1 VIRRLS
7 GLAPAR
13 LILVVLA
20 VSVAVGALA
29 VSVPVLG
36 NAGMLL
42 ASVGLLAALAVL
54 AQWLWQSRQSTD
66 WDNSFTET
74 SPPRGADS
82 RISRLAVDIRDAGA
96 GDPTSATRLHA
107 AVTGLAT
114 ERLRDRRGLTGGPTP
129 GLTPGGPMPAGSA
142 ADDTAAALGPDLA
155 AYLAGSPTI
164 RITAAQLAAYITT
177 LEEL

>member
-1 VIRRLS
+1 MIRRLF

-96 GDPTSATRLHA
+96 GDATSATRLHA
-107 AVTGLAT
+107 AVSGLAS
-114 ERLRDRRGLTGGPTP
+114 ERLRDRRGLT
-129 GLTPGGPMPAGSA
+129 PGGPIPAGSA

-155 AYLAGSPTI
+155 AYLAGSPTT
-164 RITAAQLAAYITT
+164 RVTAAQLAAYIAT